1 MRQAIADIRMYGKT
15 AADTT
20 APDDVRKEAEKE
32 RQRLKKGLPGMLFQ
46 ATFVETK
53 SKKGYTG
60 RWRKQSAAVLNG
72 LYMCDFDHVDD
83 PRQAYSEWGGQQRM
97 EQLGVMLCYV
107 TPSGHGLKLVA
118 KADISRNLIQNA
130 RWLAKE
136 LGMETDEA
144 CKDASRLSFV
154 SAEEDILFINENI
167 FTYENKEFEAKYLP
181 NLSEGAEDAT

>member
-1 MRQAIADIRMYGKT
+1 MYGKT

-107 TPSGHGLKLVA
+107 THRVTA
-118 KADISRNLIQNA
+118 
-130 RWLAKE
+130 
-136 LGMETDEA
+136 
-144 CKDASRLSFV
+144 
-154 SAEEDILFINENI
+154 
-167 FTYENKEFEAKYLP
+167 
-181 NLSEGAEDAT
+181 

>member
-60 RWRKQSAAVLNG
+60 RRAA
-72 LYMCDFDHVDD
+72 
-83 PRQAYSEWGGQQRM
+83 
-97 EQLGVMLCYV
+97 
-107 TPSGHGLKLVA
+107 TSG
-118 KADISRNLIQNA
+118 
-130 RWLAKE
+130 
-136 LGMETDEA
+136 
-144 CKDASRLSFV
+144 
-154 SAEEDILFINENI
+154 
-167 FTYENKEFEAKYLP
+167 
-181 NLSEGAEDAT
+181 